1 MITTTINID
10 VPNEFNSDL
19 NDRFRDFFGRVIADI
34 KYGLNSDDST
44 NICGQYELEIAEML
58 HTALVK
64 GDVTTSVAENDITIK
79 NVHHIEK
86 IDETDFFN
94 KVKGGDIERCFAFNV
109 YNGEITLLSD
119 MENCEDNYKKE
130 SMRFKFPADW
140 ADMDIV
146 KAAVDVRGQYAGG
159 ININEYD
166 SKDDTIYGFIGEF
179 AGLYR
184 NYYSATDNVKLSTL
198 KDLPDGI
205 AYIYFEPSNQNQKRE
220 FTYDDIGFYDL
231 IEQNHREFLEEL
243 ENGTVQDAIKR
254 AYEIV
259 VKDNIFAY
267 VENTDLDLS
276 KEQYTALMS
285 SENPLD
291 EIYETFLEYEQFH
304 TYNDIGDAIEETAR
318 LMQES
323 LDRKKADKVLDSFG
337 QSENNALDLVENK
350 NKGL

>member
-1 MITTTINID
+1 M
-10 VPNEFNSDL
+10 
-19 NDRFRDFFGRVIADI
+19 
-34 KYGLNSDDST
+34 
-44 NICGQYELEIAEML
+44 
-58 HTALVK
+58 
-64 GDVTTSVAENDITIK
+64 ENDITIK

-119 MENCEDNYKKE
+119 MEKGEDNYKKE

-205 AYIYFEPSNQNQKRE
+205 AYIYFEQSNQNQKREFTYDDIGFYDLIEQNQDLPDGIAYIYFEQSNQNQKRE

-243 ENGTVQDAIKR
+243 ENGTVQDAINR

-267 VENTDLDLS
+267 VENIDLDLS
-276 KEQYTALMS
+276 KEQYMALMS
-285 SENPLD
+285 SDNPLD
-291 EIYETFLEYEQFH
+291 EIYETFIEYEQFH
-304 TYNDIGDAIEETAR
+304 TYNDVGDAIEETAR

-323 LDRKKADKVLDSFG
+323 LDRKKADKVLDNFG

-350 NKGL
+350 NRGL

>member
-79 NVHHIEK
+79 NVRHIEK

-109 YNGEITLLSD
+109 HNGEITLLSD
-119 MENCEDNYKKE
+119 MENREESFITE

-198 KDLPDGI
+198 KDLPEGV
-205 AYIYFEPSNQNQKRE
+205 AYIYFEQSNQNQKRE
-220 FTYDDIGFYDL
+220 FPYDDIGFYDL

-267 VENTDLDLS
+267 VEDTDLDLS

-291 EIYETFLEYEQFH
+291 EIYETFKEYEQFH
-304 TYNDIGDAIEETAR
+304 TYNDVGDAIEETAR

-337 QSENNALDLVENK
+337 QSENNALDLTESK
-350 NKGL
+350 NKHL